1 MGSQYC
7 GPLHESVVTTATD
20 LWNDSCSI
28 AELTDAIKW
37 GAVGATTNP
46 VIVGEVLKKEMHL
59 WDTRI
64 REIIAQNPDFTEDQ
78 VAWQLIEEM
87 GQKGAALLMDVFT
100 RENGRK
106 GRLSIQTNAKYYR
119 NSKLM
124 TEQAIGFDKLA
135 PNIQVKIPATCA
147 GIDAIE
153 EVTAAGVNI
162 NATVSFTLPQAI
174 AVAEAVERGL
184 KRREAAGHDVSGMS
198 PVCTLMVGRL
208 DDWLKVVAEKK
219 DIVVDPGIL
228 EWPGVAVFKKAYQI
242 YQARG
247 YRTRLLAAAYR
258 NHMHWS
264 EFIGGDVVLTI
275 TSKWQSRLNDC
286 SVAVEPR
293 IDIPVDEAIIRQL
306 YDKFEDFRRAY
317 DEDGMKPEEFDS
329 YGSTARTLRSFI
341 ASYDQLVAVIRDF
354 MIPNP
359 DK

>member
-1 MGSQYC
+1 METQYY
-7 GPLHESVVTTATD
+7 GPLHESVATTATD

-46 VIVGEVLKKEMHL
+46 VIVGEVLKKEMNL

-64 REIIAQNPDFTEDQ
+64 REIIAQNPEFTEDQ

-87 GQKGAALLMDVFT
+87 GQKGAALLMDVFN

-119 NSKLM
+119 NCQLM
-124 TEQAIGFDKLA
+124 AEQAIGFNKLA
-135 PNIQVKIPATCA
+135 PNIQVKMPATRA

-153 EVTAAGVNI
+153 ESVAAGVNI
-162 NATVSFTLPQAI
+162 NATVSFTLPQAL

-184 KRREAAGHDVSGMS
+184 KRREAEGHDVSDMS
-198 PVCTLMVGRL
+198 NVCTLMVGRL
-208 DDWLKVVAEKK
+208 DDWLKIVAEKK
-219 DIVVDPGIL
+219 NIVTDPDVL
-228 EWPGVAVFKKAYQI
+228 DWAGVAVFKKAYRI
-242 YQARG
+242 YRERG

-258 NHMHWS
+258 NHLHWS
-264 EFIGGDVVLTI
+264 ELIGGDVVLTI
-275 TSKWQSRLNDC
+275 PYKWQVRFNEC
-286 SVAVEPR
+286 SVPVEPR
-293 IDIPVDEAIIRQL
+293 MDEPVDERIIKQL

-317 DEDGMKPEEFDS
+317 DEDGMTPEAFEQF
-329 YGSTARTLRSFI
+329 GATARTLRSFI
-341 ASYDQLVAVIRDF
+341 ASYDSLVAVIRDF